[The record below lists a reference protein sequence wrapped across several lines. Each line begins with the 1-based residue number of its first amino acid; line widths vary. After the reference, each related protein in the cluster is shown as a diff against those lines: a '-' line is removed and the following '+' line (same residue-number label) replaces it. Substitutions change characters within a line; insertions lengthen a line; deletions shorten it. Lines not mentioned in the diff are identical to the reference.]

1 LATDDVAAAF
11 TPGTH
16 ASTFGGNPLAC
27 AAALT
32 VLRVLEEGRVLAN
45 SQVAGQ
51 HLAKGLLD
59 LKERLPNV
67 KDVRGLGLLRGME
80 LTIDGKAVV
89 DDCLSRGLLI
99 NCTMDRVL
107 RFVPPLIITRREIDR
122 LLDVLADVLS
132 KRV

>member
-1 LATDDVAAAF
+1 
-11 TPGTH
+11 
-16 ASTFGGNPLAC
+16 
-27 AAALT
+27 
-32 VLRVLEEGRVLAN
+32 
-45 SQVAGQ
+45 
-51 HLAKGLLD
+51 
-59 LKERLPNV
+59 
-67 KDVRGLGLLRGME
+67 LGLLRGME

-107 RFVPPLIITRREIDR
+107 RFVPPLIITQREIDR